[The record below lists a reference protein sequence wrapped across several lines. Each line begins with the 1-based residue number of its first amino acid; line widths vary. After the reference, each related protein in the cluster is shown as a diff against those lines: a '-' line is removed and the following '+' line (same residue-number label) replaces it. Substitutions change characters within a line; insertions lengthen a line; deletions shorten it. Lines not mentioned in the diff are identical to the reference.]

1 MIARSGVDRE
11 TNWGMVSACEPG
23 SVVVVGVEM
32 EGDFM
37 LTDVGVTKM
46 LDGTCM
52 CVSACKPGS
61 ETDGEE
67 REIFWNNVDELQNF
81 GTNFNVAVLGGLKC

>member
-1 MIARSGVDRE
+1 
-11 TNWGMVSACEPG
+11 MVSACEPG

-67 REIFWNNVDELQNF
+67 REIF
-81 GTNFNVAVLGGLKC
+81 